1 MNDLIICGIAIL
13 GLGTCFLAMGIAKKI
28 SIQKKQQMLKKYTE
42 LRKESLALQGTVSDY
57 MLAKDA
63 ARKTIDG
70 NQSLSDFYRQLKS
83 NHIYNLSDKYLSKVK
98 NSNNPIFL
106 NKAERNLQ
114 EQEEKIKTAKHL
126 IYALAL

>member
-1 MNDLIICGIAIL
+1 
-13 GLGTCFLAMGIAKKI
+13 
-28 SIQKKQQMLKKYTE
+28 MLKKYTE